1 MQKSTLPIVLMST
14 LALVLI
20 FNQSQLGILRQI
32 IVENTTEGIETG
44 PVAGNGNVSG
54 NSNSQPGIDL
64 VALAKNFLPFG
75 IPPVYGAEL
84 KVSFDDPV
92 AAINVLAQ
100 YEQDTRPNKLTG
112 EKLERYIKIGQS
124 TACEFC
130 CGATTMV
137 FPDGSKACGCAHSA
151 AMRGVVAYLLENTN
165 MTDQQI
171 LGEANKWKAVFFPG
185 PMTQK
190 FAVAN
195 GLISPANASAQ
206 GLQQQVGGC

>member
-151 AMRGVVAYLLENTN
+151 AMRGVVAYLLDQYGDQA
-165 MTDQQI
+165 TDQQI
-171 LGEANKWKAVFFPG
+171 LIEANKWKAVFFPG
-185 PMTQK
+185 PTTQK
-190 FAVAN
+190 FAATN
-195 GLISPANASAQ
+195 GLITAPTQ